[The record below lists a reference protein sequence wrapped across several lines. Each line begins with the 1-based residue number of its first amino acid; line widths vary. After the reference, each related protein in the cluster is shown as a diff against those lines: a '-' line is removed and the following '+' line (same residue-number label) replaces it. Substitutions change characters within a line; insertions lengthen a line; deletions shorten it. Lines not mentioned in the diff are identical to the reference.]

1 MSNVIR
7 VVPLTEDELTD
18 IQLTVASRI
27 LELYQQSNHGHINKD
42 EAATEITRLSQVIQ
56 KCSKYSTSKTPRSQ
70 TSA

>member
-7 VVPLTEDELTD
+7 VVPLTEEELTD

-27 LELYQQSNHGHINKD
+27 LELYQQSNIGHINKD

-56 KCSKYSTSKTPRSQ
+56 KCSKYSNNPRSRVI
-70 TSA
+70 A

>member
-7 VVPLTEDELTD
+7 VVPLTEEELTD

-27 LELYQQSNHGHINKD
+27 LELYQQSNIGHISKD

-56 KCSKYSTSKTPRSQ
+56 KCSKYSANNPRSRV
-70 TSA
+70 TTA

>member
-7 VVPLTEDELTD
+7 VVPLTEEELTD

-27 LELYQQSNHGHINKD
+27 LELYQQSNIGHINKD

-56 KCSKYSTSKTPRSQ
+56 KCSKYSNNNPRSRVI
-70 TSA
+70 A